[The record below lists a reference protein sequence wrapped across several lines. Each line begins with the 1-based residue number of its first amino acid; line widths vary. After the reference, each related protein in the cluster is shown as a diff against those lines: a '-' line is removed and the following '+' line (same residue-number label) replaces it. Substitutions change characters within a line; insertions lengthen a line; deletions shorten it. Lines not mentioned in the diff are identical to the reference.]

1 MHMDSAIYTH
11 KNILQFDVSVHYLVC
26 MEEHQSH
33 AELPHGQNSISL
45 REMLTMQ
52 NSIKQVCSLDEED
65 VIELALKMVNGSG
78 YQSLVP
84 EISRHSQ

>member
-1 MHMDSAIYTH
+1 
-11 KNILQFDVSVHYLVC
+11 
-26 MEEHQSH
+26 
-33 AELPHGQNSISL
+33 
-45 REMLTMQ
+45 MLTMQ